1 MQYNANGG
9 PITEE
14 GHWHFNWKRVHRHSA
29 LSNDTALVSAPS
41 DPLLEVHLNI
51 LTKSFGEQHPP
62 NIFKTDVESIS
73 APSPALQIVDIY
85 NPLAQFLTEQRLL
98 SRFQHFARLIFW
110 KVHQSDSARG
120 DEAPADPRCVTYGT
134 NFQVLITQRL
144 QPS

>member
-1 MQYNANGG
+1 MQLQYNVNGRR
-9 PITEE
+9 ITEE
-14 GHWHFNWKRVHRHSA
+14 GHWHFNLKRVHRHSA
-29 LSNDTALVSAPS
+29 LNNDTALVSAPS
-41 DPLLEVHLNI
+41 DPLLSA

-62 NIFKTDVESIS
+62 NIFETDVGSIS

-85 NPLAQFLTEQRLL
+85 SLLAQFLADQRLL

-120 DEAPADPRCVTYGT
+120 DEAPAAPCCVTYGT